1 MEDGRQNRRRF
12 ERIAIKA
19 ECKILALDG
28 STIEAASLNVSAA
41 GIALHVPRFLQV
53 GDECMLSIALPASSH
68 PTRLNAWGKVIYC
81 REDQGNFCV
90 GLVFVDMDSCSS
102 FHLRRLQRAGLPLS
116 QTH

>member
-1 MEDGRQNRRRF
+1 MEGGRQDRRRF
-12 ERIAIKA
+12 ERIAVKA

-41 GIALHVPRFLQV
+41 GIALHVPHLLQA

-68 PTRLNAWGKVIYC
+68 PARINAWGKVVYC
-81 REDQGNFCV
+81 RQDQGNFCV

-102 FHLRRLQRAGLPLS
+102 FHLRRLQCAGLPIS
-116 QTH
+116 QMH